1 MQKGIAVY
9 IQNTNELKNVSTY
22 TKLMMQLMHI
32 FRLNNPSLSDEK
44 VTLN

>member
-1 MQKGIAVY
+1 MQKDIAVH

-32 FRLNNPSLSDEK
+32 FRLNNPPLSDEK
-44 VTLN
+44 VNLN